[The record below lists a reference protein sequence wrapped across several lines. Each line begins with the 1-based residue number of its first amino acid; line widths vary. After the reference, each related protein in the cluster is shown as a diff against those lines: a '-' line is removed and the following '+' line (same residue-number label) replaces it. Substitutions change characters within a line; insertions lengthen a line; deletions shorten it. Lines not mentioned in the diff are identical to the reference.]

1 MPEIRSLTDLAEYA
15 QDQLDRI
22 ARMQRELAD
31 YAGEGESPRRLV
43 HARTGPGGGLLD
55 LRLDPDVL
63 QLSTDGAT
71 QEITAAI
78 VAAQRDYATR
88 ADEIMA
94 PILAAR
100 PSEEST
106 AAIEQGVQRL
116 DALTADLERLAHR
129 HGLSD

>member
-31 YAGEGESPRRLV
+31 CAGEGESPRRLV
-43 HARTGPGGGLLD
+43 RARTGPGGALLD
-55 LRLDPDVL
+55 LRLHPDVL
-63 QLSTDGAT
+63 HLSTDGAAA
-71 QEITAAI
+71 EITAAI
-78 VAAQRDYATR
+78 AAAQRDFGAR

-94 PILAAR
+94 PILAVR

-106 AAIEQGVQRL
+106 AAIEQGVRRL

-129 HGLSD
+129 HGLAD